1 MVLSSR
7 TKTRREKVTIT
18 PIVDK
23 TEEKRKQLELYR
35 KEQEQNKQILN
46 SLIKEGKITLDK
58 ELKLS
63 KIERRY
69 IQKLL
74 ASKSK
79 KETEFGLNYEIN
91 KLDGTCKIISEDG
104 TFIMNSLEIEFER
117 SI

>member
-1 MVLSSR
+1 MSTQIDLQR
-7 TKTRREKVTIT
+7 FCT
-18 PIVDK
+18 
-23 TEEKRKQLELYR
+23 LE
-35 KEQEQNKQILN
+35 NKQILN

-91 KLDGTCKIISEDG
+91 KLVGICKIISEDG
-104 TFIMNSLEIEFER
+104 IFIMNSLEIEFER